1 MPESSAPESRAP
13 SGRETLVDPAE
24 LVDERSAVTVL
35 SSEVEFH
42 GHVWDVRRDRFE
54 YGSAAIT
61 REYVDHTG
69 AVAILALDDEDRAM
83 LIRQYRHPIARRDWE
98 IPAGLLDIDGEDPL
112 VAARRELAEEVD
124 LEASEWWL
132 LSDIF
137 TSPGG
142 SSEAIRIYLAR
153 GLTTTAAFDRTEE
166 EAELETRWVNL
177 DDAVDAV
184 LERRLGNSI
193 LSIAVLAAY
202 ASRQRGWANLG
213 DADAAWPERPRLGAR
228 G

>member
-1 MPESSAPESRAP
+1 MPGGWDVP
-13 SGRETLVDPAE
+13 VDLDE
-24 LVDERSAVTVL
+24 LVDEPSAVTVL
-35 SSEVEFH
+35 RSEIEFH
-42 GHVWDVRRDRFE
+42 GHVWDVRRDHFE
-54 YGSAAIT
+54 YGSSTIA

-69 AVAILALDDEDRAM
+69 AVAILALDEDDRAM

-112 VAARRELAEEVD
+112 LAAQRELAEEVD
-124 LEASEWWL
+124 LQASDWSL

-153 GLTTTAAFDRTEE
+153 GLNATAAFDRTEE
-166 EAELETRWVNL
+166 EAELETRWVSL

-184 LERRLGNSI
+184 LNRRLGNSI
-193 LSIAVLAAY
+193 LGIAVLTAH
-202 ASRQRGWANLG
+202 ASRQRGWSSLG
-213 DADAAWPERPRLGAR
+213 DANAEWPERPRLGAR
-228 G
+228 D

>member
-1 MPESSAPESRAP
+1 MPEELQVP
-13 SGRETLVDPAE
+13 VDLGE
-24 LVDERSAVTVL
+24 LVDEPSAVTVL
-35 SSEVEFH
+35 SSQVEFH
-42 GHVWDVRRDRFE
+42 GHVWDVRRDHFE
-54 YGSAAIT
+54 YGSSSIA

-69 AVAILALDDEDRAM
+69 AVAILALDEDDRAM

-112 VAARRELAEEVD
+112 LAAQRELAEEAD
-124 LEASEWWL
+124 LQASDWSL

-153 GLTTTAAFDRTEE
+153 GLSATAAFDRTEE
-166 EAELETRWVNL
+166 EAELETRWVSL

-184 LERRLGNSI
+184 LNRRLGNSI
-193 LSIAVLAAY
+193 LGIAVLAATPTFAAFTI
-202 ASRQRGWANLG
+202 ASG
-213 DADAAWPERPRLGAR
+213 PI
-228 G
+228 

>member
-1 MPESSAPESRAP
+1 MPTNP
-13 SGRETLVDPAE
+13 GE
-24 LVDERSAVTVL
+24 LIDELSAVTTL
-35 SSEVEFH
+35 SSAVEFH

-54 YGSAAIT
+54 YGSSAIS

-69 AVAILALDDEDRAM
+69 AVAILALDDDDRAI

-112 VAARRELAEEVD
+112 AAAQREFAEEVD
-124 LEASEWWL
+124 LRASEWSL

-153 GLTTTAAFDRTEE
+153 GLSAVAAFDRTEE
-166 EAELETRWVNL
+166 EAELETRWVSL

-184 LERRLGNSI
+184 LDRRLGNSV
-193 LSIAVLAAY
+193 LGIAVLAAH
-202 ASRQRGWANLG
+202 ASRQRGWVSLG
-213 DADAAWPERPRLGAR
+213 DANAEWLARPRLGTR
-228 G
+228 N

>member
-1 MPESSAPESRAP
+1 MSGSGMPK
-13 SGRETLVDPAE
+13 SGTRLPGVASVEFGE
-24 LVDERSAVTVL
+24 LVDERSTVKVL

-42 GHVWDVRRDRFE
+42 GHVWDVRRDHFE
-54 YGSAAIT
+54 YGSGTIA

-98 IPAGLLDIDGEDPL
+98 IPAGLLDIEGEDPL
-112 VAARRELAEEVD
+112 VAAQRELAEEVE
-124 LEASEWWL
+124 LQASEWSVL
-132 LSDIF
+132 TDIF

-153 GLTTTAAFDRTEE
+153 GLSATAAFDRTEE
-166 EAELETRWVNL
+166 EAELETLWVSL
-177 DDAVDAV
+177 DDAVDAI
-184 LERRLGNSI
+184 LDRRLGNSI
-193 LSIAVLAAY
+193 LGIAVLTAH
-202 ASRQRGWANLG
+202 ASRQRRWSSLG
-213 DADAAWPERPRLGAR
+213 DANAEWPERPRFGAR

>member
-1 MPESSAPESRAP
+1 MPTNPGELIDELSAVSMLSSA
-13 SGRETLVDPAE
+13 
-24 LVDERSAVTVL
+24 
-35 SSEVEFH
+35 VEFH

-54 YGSAAIT
+54 YGSSAIS

-69 AVAILALDDEDRAM
+69 AVAILALDDDDRAI

-112 VAARRELAEEVD
+112 VAAQRELAEEVD
-124 LEASEWWL
+124 LRATEWSL

-153 GLTTTAAFDRTEE
+153 GLNSVAAFDRTEE
-166 EAELETRWVNL
+166 EAELETRWVSL

-184 LERRLGNSI
+184 LDRRLGNSV
-193 LSIAVLAAY
+193 LGIAVLAAH
-202 ASRQRGWANLG
+202 ASRQRGWVSLG
-213 DADAAWPERPRLGAR
+213 DANAEWLARPRLGTR
-228 G
+228 N

>member
-1 MPESSAPESRAP
+1 MTESSAPGSRVP
-13 SGRETLVDPAE
+13 DGRETLVDPVE

-54 YGSAAIT
+54 YGAATIT

-112 VAARRELAEEVD
+112 VAAKRELAEEAD
-124 LEASEWWL
+124 LEASDWSL

-153 GLTTTAAFDRTEE
+153 GLTVTSAFDRTEE
-166 EAELETRWVNL
+166 EAELETRWVSI
-177 DDAVDAV
+177 DDAVDAI
-184 LERRLGNSI
+184 LARRLGNSI
-193 LSIAVLAAY
+193 LGIAVLAAH
-202 ASRQRGWANLG
+202 ASRQRGWASLG